1 MLFRSSWV
9 NLGPTTPGTT
19 SPTSGGAATSADG
32 TMVPTTASQIV
43 DTTGGVWTIASN
55 LLVLRNGASVL
66 GWQTTKI
73 LWKGSTIYVLGMDSN
88 WWQWAGNSWVN
99 VGPTTPGTT
108 SAISGGGASVDG
120 TMVPAT
126 ASQIVDTTG
135 GVWTIAS
142 NLLVLR
148 NGGTVGGWQ
157 ATKILWKS
165 STIYVLGMD
174 SNWWQW
180 TGWVW
185 VNVGRTQP

>member
-1 MLFRSSWV
+1 VTFNGSATDKEDGNLSSS
-9 NLGPTTPGTT
+9 LGWTSSIDGLLGYGSSLNRVLSAGTHT
-19 SPTSGGAATSADG
+19 ITASVRDSGGLSGSTQIAVNVAAAPSSSSVSADG

-55 LLVLRNGASVL
+55 LLVLRNGA
-66 GWQTTKI
+66 
-73 LWKGSTIYVLGMDSN
+73 
-88 WWQWAGNSWVN
+88 
-99 VGPTTPGTT
+99 
-108 SAISGGGASVDG
+108 
-120 TMVPAT
+120 
-126 ASQIVDTTG
+126 
-135 GVWTIAS
+135 
-142 NLLVLR
+142 
-148 NGGTVGGWQ
+148 TVGGWQ